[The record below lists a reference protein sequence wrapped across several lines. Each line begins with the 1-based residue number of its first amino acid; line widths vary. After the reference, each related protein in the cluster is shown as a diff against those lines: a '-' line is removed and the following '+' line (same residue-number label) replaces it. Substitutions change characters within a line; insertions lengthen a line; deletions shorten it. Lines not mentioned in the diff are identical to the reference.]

1 MMSKRVRHFIKGIL
15 LIEDDLYWYVD
26 DMENNNDKLIRFRYK
41 DPITHEYWFS
51 YYSDDFTIHER
62 DLKKLQPNE

>member
-1 MMSKRVRHFIKGIL
+1 MSTRVRHFIKGIL
-15 LIEDDLYWYVD
+15 LIEDDLYWY
-26 DMENNNDKLIRFRYK
+26 NDKLIRFRYK

-62 DLKKLQPNE
+62 DLKKLQPK